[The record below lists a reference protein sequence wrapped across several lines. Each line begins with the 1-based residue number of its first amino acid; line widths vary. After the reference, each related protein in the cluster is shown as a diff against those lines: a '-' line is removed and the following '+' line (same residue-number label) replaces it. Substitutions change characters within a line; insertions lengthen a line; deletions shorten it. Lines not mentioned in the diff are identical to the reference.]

1 MKDGIEILMIGAA
14 AWFGV
19 LCINAFVNRPQPI
32 AMEAEDRTIE
42 PSYAPDLA
50 DLEAT
55 EPRQLPPM
63 HSIVSA
69 FHVDHSPL
77 ARASAAKPEP
87 APSIDPVQP
96 IVPAM
101 AKSPKPEPLTYFW
114 TEDLNE
120 AQLASQ
126 ERGLPI
132 FLYFTQ
138 PGCIPCGLVKQFA
151 LKNGDVRKFLEA
163 NYVLAWVNVAK
174 ETEIAAT
181 FGVKTTPQA
190 AIWNPASPEF
200 KLWTPESEPNHFLTD
215 LRRMREQYDKE
226 QNQ

>member
-69 FHVDHSPL
+69 FNVDYSPL
-77 ARASAAKPEP
+77 ARVSEPKPEP
-87 APSIDPVQP
+87 APSIEPVQP

-101 AKSPKPEPLTYFW
+101 AKSPKPEPLTYYW

-120 AQLASQ
+120 AELASR
-126 ERGLPI
+126 ERGVPI
-132 FLYFTQ
+132 FLFFTQ

-151 LKNGDVRKFLEA
+151 FKNADVRKVLEA
-163 NYVLAWVNVAK
+163 NYALAWINVQR

-181 FGVKTTPQA
+181 FSVKTTPQV
-190 AIWNPASPEF
+190 AIWNPVSPEF
-200 KLWTPESEPNHFLTD
+200 KLWVPDSEPTHFLSQ
-215 LRRMREQYDKE
+215 LRQKREEYDKE